1 MWRVYNKYGEA
12 WEDGTW
18 EDGVDMDEEE
28 EEEVKPKKPKTSD
41 TETEEGTTGEQFFF
55 PEFAAY

>member
-1 MWRVYNKYGEA
+1 VWRVYNKYGEA

-28 EEEVKPKKPKTSD
+28 EEVKPKKPKTSD
-41 TETEEGTTGEQFFF
+41 TETEEGISGEQFFF